1 MSLNINKSD
10 DNKLFDMIIA
20 TDLNWGIGV
29 DNKLLTF
36 VKQDMEFFKKIT
48 LDHVVIMGRKTADSL
63 PSGYLKGRTNI
74 ILSKTYENKIE
85 PEIID
90 YETSIIKI
98 NSIDKLLKYLNNTK
112 LLNKKPFIVIGGRSI
127 YLEFLQ
133 RDLIDRVFLTTYLKK
148 FNNVDTYIPDLLTLG
163 FKYDLTNPYHI
174 ITGYELPKKAIINGR
189 ETEMEFT
196 IHTLT
201 I

>member
-10 DNKLFDMIIA
+10 DNKLFDMIVA
-20 TDLNWGIGV
+20 ADLNWGIGV
-29 DNKLLTF
+29 DNRLLTS
-36 VKQDMEFFKKIT
+36 VKQDMDFFKQIT
-48 LDHVVIMGRKTADSL
+48 LEHVVIMGRKTADSL
-63 PSGYLKGRTNI
+63 PRGYLKGRTNI

-98 NSIDKLLKYLNNTK
+98 NSINKLLKYLNTK

-163 FKYDLTNPYHI
+163 FKYNLTNPYHI